1 MKEFNIS
8 NKELKALLQAEGV
21 EEPSMGFNKS
31 VISKIEVFEAKR
43 AKPVTAPKWV
53 LLVLTF
59 LFIAP
64 TIYFVLSG
72 QVSLTGDN
80 MFNLGLPSPDLGISS
95 KFVMILVLA
104 VMSVGMALLFDRMLR
119 QQSLQ
124 KTQVKK
130 S

>member
-1 MKEFNIS
+1 MKEFEIS
-8 NKELKALLQAEGV
+8 DKELKALLHAEGV
-21 EEPSMGFNKS
+21 EEPSMSFNKS
-31 VISKIEVFEAKR
+31 VISKIEAFEAKK
-43 AKPVTAPKWV
+43 AEPVRAPKWV
-53 LLVLTF
+53 LVVLAF

-64 TIYFVLSG
+64 TAYFILSG

-80 MFNLGLPSPDLGISS
+80 AINLELPSPDLGISS